1 MIDQILLRLKNHAWN
16 STWREGED
24 LARDNIKADA
34 TLQDHHV
41 AWELLKEAAKV
52 SRLTYPSPPRTG
64 YPITSSLPAAPD
76 DVSQWQI
83 LSAYLRGEI
92 DSLPSVETKPSRP
105 TSRQI
110 DRAELILYLWHNYSL
125 ARKGDRSRIKRAVY
139 MKANG
144 VRTIRIA
151 SITGLTTKQ
160 IRSAQVEA
168 CEDIVDRIFKYLGK
182 TVDRSFFNPHSL

>member
-1 MIDQILLRLKNHAWN
+1 MIDQISLRLKNHAWN
-16 STWREGED
+16 STWRDGED

-34 TLQDHHV
+34 TLQNYHV
-41 AWELLKEAAKV
+41 AWELLKDAAKV
-52 SRLTYPSPPRTG
+52 SRLTYRAPPRTG
-64 YPITSSLPAAPD
+64 FPSTSSLPAASD
-76 DVSQWQI
+76 DVTQWQL

-92 DSLPSVETKPSRP
+92 ESLPSSQGKPSQP
-105 TSRQI
+105 SSLQI

-144 VRTIRIA
+144 VRTSRIA
-151 SITGLTTKQ
+151 DITGLTTRQ

-168 CEDIVDRIFKYLGK
+168 SEDMVEQIFRYSRKNVDRA
-182 TVDRSFFNPHSL
+182 FF